1 VGFKRSEERSD
12 FLEAAALQKLIVAA
26 MKKASERHP
35 QELAALLH
43 QICDQYNAASSQ
55 VQSEVAEL
63 IQELKNLVGEFDTS
77 TSANQASIP
86 SNSNPSNPK
95 RWIAVTAACAVV
107 SALSVIGFQSVRQ
120 STAISPPRNSE
131 GIAPQSPSWGNES
144 GVNSA
149 LDSACSG
156 VNPKRVAVSGY
167 RRSNG
172 QYIFP
177 HERTAPNQ
185 TTSDNLATCR

>member
-1 VGFKRSEERSD
+1 MGFRSSEERSD
-12 FLEAAALQKLIVAA
+12 FLEVAALQKLIVAA

-43 QICDQYNAASSQ
+43 QICTQYNAASSQ
-55 VQSEVAEL
+55 VRSEVAEL

-77 TSANQASIP
+77 TPANQASNP
-86 SNSNPSNPK
+86 SNSK
-95 RWIAVTAACAVV
+95 RWIAVMAAGAVV

-120 STAISPPRNSE
+120 SITISAPRNSE
-131 GIAPQSPSWGNES
+131 GIAPQSPSLGNET
-144 GVNSA
+144 GVNSS

-156 VNPKRVAVSGY
+156 VNSKRVAVSGY

-172 QYIFP
+172 QYIPP

-185 TTSDNLATCR
+185 TTSDNLGNCP